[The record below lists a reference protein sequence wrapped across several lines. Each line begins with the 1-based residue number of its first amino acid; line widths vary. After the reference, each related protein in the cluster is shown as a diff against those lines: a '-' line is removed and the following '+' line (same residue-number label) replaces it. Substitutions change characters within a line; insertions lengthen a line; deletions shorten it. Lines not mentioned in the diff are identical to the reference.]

1 MIDGADMIE
10 YFLFYFFMFLLV
22 FLVSLF
28 LMFKITPKIITII
41 KSNNFVGKDMN
52 KLNTP
57 LVAELG
63 GIPVSISFIL
73 SILVFL
79 LFYFIFFRGVLL
91 LNILEIVIIVVT
103 LLFIIFLG
111 LVDDIL
117 GWKKGISQIQH
128 FLFPLLLSTPIVIY
142 TILVGYSSIYV
153 PILGIISVG
162 VIYSWLF
169 VPIALTAT
177 TNSFNLLAGYNGLE
191 TGLGIII
198 FLTIS
203 IFAFFSNSFTLL
215 IVLGAWVGA
224 LVGFLKFNK
233 YPAKIFPGD
242 VITLANGVFAGIC
255 AIILQMEFLIA
266 FLILLYIIEFIIKAK
281 HKFKTECFGIIQK
294 DKTILPNPKGGSLI
308 HFVLSKGKFTE
319 KSLVNRFYMFQ
330 IIISFFAI
338 IFYFFFYF

>member
-1 MIDGADMIE
+1 MIE
-10 YFLFYFFMFLLV
+10 YLLFYFFMFLFV
-22 FLVSLF
+22 FLISLF
-28 LMFKITPKIITII
+28 LMFKITPKLIDII
-41 KSNNFVGKDMN
+41 KANNFVGKDMN

-63 GIPVSISFIL
+63 GVPVLIAFVL
-73 SILVFL
+73 SLLIFL
-79 LFYFIFFRGVLL
+79 LFYFILFRGVML
-91 LNILEIVIIVVT
+91 LNILEFLIIIVT

-128 FLFPLLLSTPIVIY
+128 FLFPLLLSVPIIVY

-153 PILGIISVG
+153 PIFGVVSVG

-191 TGLGIII
+191 TGLGIFI

-203 IFAFFSNSFTLL
+203 ILAFFSNNFTLL
-215 IVLGAWVGA
+215 IILGAWLGA

-242 VITLANGVFAGIC
+242 VITLANGAFAGIC
-255 AIILQMEFLIA
+255 AIILKMEILIA
-266 FLILLYIIEFIIKAK
+266 FLILLYIIEFIIKAR
-281 HKFKTECFGIIQK
+281 HRFKTECFGIIQK
-294 DKTILPNPKGGSLI
+294 NKTILPNPKGGSLI
-308 HFVLSKGKFTE
+308 HLVLRRGKFTE
-319 KSLVNRFYMFQ
+319 KSLVNRFYIFQ
-330 IIISFFAI
+330 IIIS
-338 IFYFFFYF
+338 IFTIFFYFLFYF